1 MIRDVG
7 LWSRELRARLVIVDP
22 LGPLIEVDAMH
33 VPLWRWWAT
42 RVGADPDEVVEVART
57 VPTRRTIE
65 RFTHVGGEELDAVR
79 RELDTRRAT
88 LVKVVRR
95 ARGALAL
102 LRDVPPRRIA
112 LWTCADDAELELLA
126 GRARLTLPG
135 QRLTGLGTGADDDAR
150 VLEFLSS
157 LGVEEPSS
165 VVALEAGAAGVA
177 RSLRIGAQAV
187 LVGVAPGPASAPASA
202 EPAPRAASMAAIG
215 AVPTADGL
223 AISVRKEPRL
233 R

>member
-1 MIRDVG
+1 MMRDVG
-7 LWSRELRARLVIVDP
+7 LWSRELRARLVVVDP

-33 VPLWRWWAT
+33 VPLWRWWAS
-42 RVGADPDEVVEVART
+42 RVGADPDEVVEVARA

-65 RFTHVGGEELDAVR
+65 RFARVGDVELETAR
-79 RELDTRRAT
+79 RELDARRAS

-112 LWTCADDAELELLA
+112 LWTHADDAELELLA
-126 GRARLTLPG
+126 QRARLSLPG
-135 QRLTGLGTGADDDAR
+135 ARLTGLGTEPSDDASA
-150 VLEFLSS
+150 LTFLAG
-157 LGVEEPSS
+157 LGVEDP
-165 VVALEAGAAGVA
+165 ALVITLEGGAAGVT

-187 LVGVAPGPASAPASA
+187 LVGAAPAVAASM
-202 EPAPRAASMAAIG
+202 PAPRASSMAAIG
-215 AVPTADGL
+215 AVPTADGI

>member
-7 LWSRELRARLVIVDP
+7 LWSRELRARLIVVDP

-33 VPLWRWWAT
+33 VPLWRWWAS

-65 RFTHVGGEELDAVR
+65 RFARVDGVDLDVVR
-79 RELDTRRAT
+79 REIDARRAT

-112 LWTCADDAELELLA
+112 LWTCAEDAELELLA
-126 GRARLTLPG
+126 QRARLSLPTE
-135 QRLTGLGTGADDDAR
+135 RLTGLGTEPSDDAR
-150 VLEFLSS
+150 ARAFLSG
-157 LGVEEPSS
+157 LGGEDPET
-165 VVALEAGAAGVA
+165 VVALEGGPAGVA

-187 LVGVAPGPASAPASA
+187 LVGAAAAPATL
-202 EPAPRAASMAAIG
+202 APRAASMAAIG